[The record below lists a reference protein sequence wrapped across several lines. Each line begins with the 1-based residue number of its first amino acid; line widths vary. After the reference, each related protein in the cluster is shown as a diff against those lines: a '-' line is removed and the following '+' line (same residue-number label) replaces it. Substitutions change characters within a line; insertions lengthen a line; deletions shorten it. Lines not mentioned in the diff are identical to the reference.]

1 MRKLNK
7 MNIREW
13 SWKNWMEPGQRN
25 RMEPGWMKRVK
36 GILAVVCM
44 VMLAAGC
51 GGKADTSAADSDSE
65 KSMTEGNITEE
76 NNAEENI
83 TEEIDGGE
91 AEYETAENK
100 SSSPEGVGTNAA
112 DEAGAGIGI
121 AEETANDASVDFD
134 ALRAENPEIFGW
146 LHIPDTSIDAPVL
159 QSAEADDYYETHNV
173 MKEADE
179 GGALYIEAANLSSMC
194 DFNTVIHGRTA
205 GDGESGLFADL
216 YQFADPDFFDSH
228 EQMYIYLDGNVL
240 TYEIFA
246 AYERENTSLLRT
258 YDFTYIAGCSQF
270 LEDLYGI
277 RDMNMMIRAGWDE
290 VTPYHFLV
298 TLTTTKGDNPDRQ
311 FVVVAA
317 LIDDPAGNI
326 DRIVME

>member
-1 MRKLNK
+1 M
-7 MNIREW
+7 
-13 SWKNWMEPGQRN
+13 
-25 RMEPGWMKRVK
+25 K
-36 GILAVVCM
+36 GILA
-44 VMLAAGC
+44 AAGMAVITVGC
-51 GGKADTSAADSDSE
+51 GEETNDPEMDSTE
-65 KSMTEGNITEE
+65 SMIT
-76 NNAEENI
+76 ENI
-83 TEEIDGGE
+83 TDENSTGATGGAEDEQE
-91 AEYETAENK
+91 AVENE
-100 SSSPEGVGTNAA
+100 SSSPEGTETNGA
-112 DEAGAGIGI
+112 DGAGTGI
-121 AEETANDASVDFD
+121 AEETANDASIDFT
-134 ALRAENPEIFGW
+134 ALEAENPDIFGW
-146 LHIPDTSIDAPVL
+146 LHIPDTAIDAPIL
-159 QSAEADDYYETHNV
+159 QSTEADDYYETHNA

-179 GGALYIEAANLSSMC
+179 GGALYIEVANLSSMC

-205 GDGESGLFADL
+205 EDGESGLFADL

-258 YDFTYIAGCSQF
+258 YDFTYIAGCNQF

-277 RDMNMMIRAGWDE
+277 RDMSMMLRAGWDE

-298 TLTTTKGDNPDRQ
+298 TLTTTKSDNPDRQ

-326 DRIVME
+326 DRAVVE